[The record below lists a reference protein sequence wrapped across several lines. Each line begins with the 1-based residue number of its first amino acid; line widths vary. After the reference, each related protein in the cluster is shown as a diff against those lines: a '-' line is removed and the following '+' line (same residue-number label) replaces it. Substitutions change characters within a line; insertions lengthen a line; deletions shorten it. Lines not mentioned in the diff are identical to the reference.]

1 MFLNVKRLK
10 SKTLQNTFYKEKY
23 CVVGYKKKTI
33 KKEKHPCVRSF
44 IIGSLGRAACI
55 TLMIEF
61 YPAVHVQVK
70 YVEKYNLL
78 DKDYNL
84 LLLLIIL
91 WCTTSPHANKI

>member
-1 MFLNVKRLK
+1 MFLNVKCLK
-10 SKTLQNTFYKEKY
+10 FKTLQKTFYKEKY
-23 CVVGYKKKTI
+23 CVVGYKKKT
-33 KKEKHPCVRSF
+33 KKEKHSCVSGF
-44 IIGSLGRAACI
+44 LIGSLGRVDSI

-61 YPAVHVQVK
+61 HPAVHVQVE

-91 WCTTSPHANKI
+91 WCTISPHANKI